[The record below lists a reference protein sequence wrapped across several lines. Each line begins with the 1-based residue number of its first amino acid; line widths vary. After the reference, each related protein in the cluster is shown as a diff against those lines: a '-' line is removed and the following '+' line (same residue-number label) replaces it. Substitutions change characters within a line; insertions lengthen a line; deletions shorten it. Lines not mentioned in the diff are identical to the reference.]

1 MSFAGTMQRKARS
14 GGEAGGDPI
23 ILILL
28 MYTITIYVV
37 IRFLFLITITTKTL
51 LCSHVIT

>member
-1 MSFAGTMQRKARS
+1 MKKSKADRS

-23 ILILL
+23 ILILI